1 MRAVRF
7 AAAVAALV
15 TAMSSTSPSAQDA
28 PVVTL
33 KSFDGFTQLRGRLLD
48 FDGAA
53 FTIETP
59 LGQIRVDALQVEC
72 EGEACPA
79 NLLFGA
85 EFGIYGSNTLGSR
98 LMPMLIEGYADTLDA
113 TVVAEVGQSTL
124 ASTLRIVAD
133 NGQEMAAIDIKS
145 EGSSASYA
153 ALAQGTAAIGMSS
166 RRARDRDIAVLRQ
179 AGVPDLRDTDD
190 EHVIALDGLIAITH
204 PSYPVKAISVEE
216 LAQVFSGLISNWASL
231 GGRRGPINVY
241 APSDQTGTFQT
252 FGSLVL
258 APSGALITQSARR
271 FDRHSDLSDGV
282 ANDPSGI
289 GVTGIAFQR
298 AAKALPIRQSCGIL
312 SYPTT
317 FAMKT
322 EEYPLSRRLY
332 LYTRP
337 TGTPAHAEQLVD
349 FALSDIAQPL
359 IAEAGLV
366 NQSVEAQS
374 LDSQGARL
382 VYAMTT
388 DDEFSPNLMRQM
400 LRELRDADRL
410 SITFRFTP
418 GASSLTPKSQIDVT
432 KLAQDI
438 SSGFYEGREVMLVGF
453 TDSVGQFGLNQGLA
467 ARRAGVVET
476 ELRGL
481 IAPGALTGT
490 QIRSVGYGEL
500 TPVGCNTTL
509 QGRTANRRVEVWI
522 RNL

>member
-1 MRAVRF
+1 MRAVKF
-7 AAAVAALV
+7 AAAAAALASMMFA
-15 TAMSSTSPSAQDA
+15 TAPGAQET

-33 KSFDGFTQLRGRLLD
+33 KSFDGFTQLRGKLLE
-48 FDGAA
+48 FDGNA

-72 EGEACPA
+72 EGEGCPS

-113 TVVAEVGQSTL
+113 DVVSEVGQSAL
-124 ASTLRIVAD
+124 ASKLRIVAG

-153 ALAQGTAAIGMSS
+153 ALAQGSAAIGMSS

-179 AGVPDLRDTDD
+179 AGVPDLRDTDN

-204 PSYPVKAISVEE
+204 PSNPVKAISVEE
-216 LAQVFSGLISNWASL
+216 LAQVFAGRITNWADL

-258 APSGALITQSARR
+258 APSGALITPTARR
-271 FDRHSDLSDGV
+271 FDRHSDLSDSV

-298 AAKALPIRQSCGIL
+298 AAKALPIRPVMRLAVL
-312 SYPTT
+312 SDDLCDEDRGVSALPPSLSLHPPERHAGACQATGRLC
-317 FAMKT
+317 AVRSL
-322 EEYPLSRRLY
+322 LSR
-332 LYTRP
+332 
-337 TGTPAHAEQLVD
+337 
-349 FALSDIAQPL
+349 L

-382 VYAMTT
+382 VYAMT
-388 DDEFSPNLMRQM
+388 S
-400 LRELRDADRL
+400 DRT
-410 SITFRFTP
+410 SSRPISCARCCRSCGMQTGCRSRSGSRP
-418 GASSLTPKSQIDVT
+418 GPATLTPKSQIDVT

-438 SSGFYEGREVMLVGF
+438 SERAFFAGREVL
-453 TDSVGQFGLNQGLA
+453 L
-467 ARRAGVVET
+467 
-476 ELRGL
+476 
-481 IAPGALTGT
+481 
-490 QIRSVGYGEL
+490 
-500 TPVGCNTTL
+500 
-509 QGRTANRRVEVWI
+509 GRLHRLGRVSS
-522 RNL
+522 R